1 MCIQVNNLTY
11 VPFLFLDV
19 RNTRH
24 YLNRWRPQYAAER
37 LVSVTDL
44 QDYVKARLSLETDC
58 LGSLISADVVFVL
71 GTKSTFT
78 IYLKYIL
85 AQDRTKKIDACR
97 DLRSWVSENC
107 PMIELNSSYLPDS
120 DRTAWEV
127 SQYDP

>member
-1 MCIQVNNLTY
+1 MIPFILVHLS
-11 VPFLFLDV
+11 FLFLDV
-19 RNTRH
+19 CNTRH

-58 LGSLISADVVFVL
+58 VGSLISDDVVFVL
-71 GTKSTFT
+71 STENTFT
-78 IYLKYIL
+78 IHLKCIL

-97 DLRSWVSENC
+97 DLRSWVSDNC
-107 PMIELNSSYLPDS
+107 PMIELNSSYLPES

-127 SQYDP
+127 SKYDP